1 MKKLFL
7 TVPLAA
13 LLCAHTAAA
22 RQTATSKPTPP
33 PAQQQQRPAPAAPST
48 GLTHYRIEIAP
59 DAGLVVMMAA
69 LDAAGWDPT
78 PAGTSPSV
86 FRQLLRREQAGMDA
100 ALRQRMRDFYARN
113 ALKDAGDNPATP
125 PNDAAP

>member
-13 LLCAHTAAA
+13 LLCAQAAAA
-22 RQTATSKPTPP
+22 RQTAAPTQTPTPAP
-33 PAQQQQRPAPAAPST
+33 QQRPATASL
-48 GLTHYRIEIAP
+48 GLTDYGIEIAP
-59 DAGLVVMMAA
+59 DARLIVMMAA